1 MDGVDGD
8 GCTALINASSQRRVD
23 VVNAL
28 IGARAAADTQDIKWG
43 ETGLINA
50 CIVQRTRRCRQHTDW
65 STRCSGYSAQDKD
78 GWTGLMRASQKGHAD
93 IVNALIGARAE
104 LDTQDKKNYRTA
116 IWYAPKRGRHSE
128 IEEALRAASRHP
140 N

>member
-1 MDGVDGD
+1 MH
-8 GCTALINASSQRRVD
+8 ASYKGHVD
-23 VVNAL
+23 VVNTL
-28 IGARAAADTQDIKWG
+28 IGARAAVDT
-43 ETGLINA
+43 
-50 CIVQRTRRCRQHTDW
+50 
-65 STRCSGYSAQDKD
+65 QDKD

-104 LDTQDKKNYRTA
+104 LDTQDKKKYRTA